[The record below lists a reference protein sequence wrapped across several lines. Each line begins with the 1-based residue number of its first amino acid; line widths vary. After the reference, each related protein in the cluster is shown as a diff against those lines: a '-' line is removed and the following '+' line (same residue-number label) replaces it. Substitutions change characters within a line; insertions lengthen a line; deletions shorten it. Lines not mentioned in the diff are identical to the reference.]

1 MVMTSLSGH
10 LLNMEFGLQYRK
22 WLVGQDRTERDG
34 TGRDGLLAF
43 ASANPTLNFHP
54 NETCFC
60 QPKLPTTLFSL
71 QHPLNLST

>member
-34 TGRDGLLAF
+34 TGRDGTGRDGTGRF
-43 ASANPTLNFHP
+43 AS
-54 NETCFC
+54 FC
-60 QPKLPTTLFSL
+60 
-71 QHPLNLST
+71 LSQSYP